1 MKDRKKMRKLI
12 ANKVADRLVK
22 LKFVLNA
29 KLLLE
34 EMDIP
39 SKGKPFDFIAEYVL
53 NAPFGLEEC

>member
-1 MKDRKKMRKLI
+1 MKDRKKIRKVL
-12 ANKVADRLVK
+12 AGKVAKRLARVRQ
-22 LKFVLNA
+22 VLNT

-39 SKGKPFDFIAEYVL
+39 SKGKPFAYLAEYVL